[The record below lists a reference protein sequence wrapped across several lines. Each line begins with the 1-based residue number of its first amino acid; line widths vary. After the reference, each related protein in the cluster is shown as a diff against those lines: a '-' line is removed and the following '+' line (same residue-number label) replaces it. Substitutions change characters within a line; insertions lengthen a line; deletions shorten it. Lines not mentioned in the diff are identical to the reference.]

1 MKWNRRRVGRAF
13 KLFKPFKPFKQLNTW
28 FARSTAFF
36 ERLERFELFER
47 LEPKLRLRSGT
58 LKNFLPLSIF
68 LIVASSVAGCRQQMA
83 DQPYSKPLQGNSFF
97 DDGMASR
104 PVEPGTV
111 ARNAMEGNDF
121 AGTGKIEGKAAD
133 ALPFPVTLALLQR
146 GQERYNIYCS
156 PCHDR
161 VGSGQGMIVQRGF
174 RRARSFHE
182 QRLREAPAGHYFEVI
197 TRGFGPMPSYAA
209 QVAPPD
215 RWAIIAYIRALQLS
229 RHANVAELSPP
240 DREKLKAVK

>member
-1 MKWNRRRVGRAF
+1 MEDRGLRAAR
-13 KLFKPFKPFKQLNTW
+13 KPLI
-28 FARSTAFF
+28 
-36 ERLERFELFER
+36 
-47 LEPKLRLRSGT
+47 LRLT
-58 LKNFLPLSIF
+58 VAIFHLPFSI
-68 LIVASSVAGCRQQMA
+68 LGILVLHLPSSILMVLVVFTALAGCRQQMA
-83 DQPYSKPLQGNSFF
+83 DQPYSRPLQGSDFF
-97 DDGMASR
+97 QDGMASR

-111 ARNAMEGNDF
+111 ARDTVAQDDF
-121 AGTGKIEGKAAD
+121 VNTGKIQGKPAD
-133 ALPFPVTLALLQR
+133 ALPFPVTLELLQR

-197 TRGFGPMPSYAA
+197 SRGFGPMPSYAA
-209 QVAPPD
+209 QVNPQD

-229 RHANVAELSPP
+229 RHVDVAELPP
-240 DREKLKAVK
+240 QDREKLKAAK